1 MSGFGRGGNIFDGG
15 IDILDYLLDDFSDR
29 LDLLSDKIDVL
40 LTVDVETEGK
50 KRGYEKASKE
60 YDVAYKAIEKQF
72 KDTEAFF
79 ETQKSIYGGQA
90 MMFVNRLEKL
100 EKQKEYLENQVK
112 SKTNDVSIKFH
123 VPNEIVNNFMATGS
137 LCTGTNSLVNYLD
150 MIYYLDMK
158 YLHKK
163 IKLCQAEQKGYEEAR
178 ILFDKKLQKL
188 KDELKKLKKRG
199 DSEINTLLNNI
210 LNILDD
216 IAKLEAEIAD
226 LNILL

>member
-123 VPNEIVNNFMATGS
+123 VPNEIVKNSMATGS
-137 LCTGTNSLVNYLD
+137 LFTGTNPSVNYLD
-150 MIYYLDMK
+150 MI

-199 DSEINTLLNNI
+199 DSEINTLFNNI